1 MLRIKGLALPDPYPA
16 GQCHIRPHLPGRAE
30 VFVWGGA
37 KAAQMPPNRDTGG
50 IDALDL
56 TPVDNQ
62 AIKDLVARFP
72 DPAPDP
78 VRHARQLAMPATVA
92 LLPGLRRSGAALQKH
107 PVIPDLD
114 RNPDL
119 RCGSPVRVAFNTEI
133 NDLLTTLHTAWL
145 THQ

>member
-1 MLRIKGLALPDPYPA
+1 MG
-16 GQCHIRPHLPGRAE
+16 GQGRADA
-30 VFVWGGA
+30 A
-37 KAAQMPPNRDTGG
+37 KPRHGGG
-50 IDALDL
+50 IDALGL

-62 AIKDLVARFP
+62 AFKGHVARFP

-114 RNPDL
+114 RHPDL

-133 NDLLTTLHTAWL
+133 NDPLTKLHTAWL